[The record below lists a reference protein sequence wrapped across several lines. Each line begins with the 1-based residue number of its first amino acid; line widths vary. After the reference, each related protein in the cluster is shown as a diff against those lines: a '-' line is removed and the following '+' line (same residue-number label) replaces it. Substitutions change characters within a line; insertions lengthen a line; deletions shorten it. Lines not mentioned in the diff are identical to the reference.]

1 MNNKKIAIICLF
13 VAVIAAFLSLDLGQ
27 YLNLAYVKSQQ
38 TAIDNYYALNP
49 IKTGLIFFISY
60 IVVTGVSLP
69 GAGIMTL
76 AAGAIFGVVWGTI
89 IVSFGSVIGA
99 TIAFLVARY
108 LFHDYVQEKFKKYL
122 EPINHGIRKEGDLY
136 LFTIRF
142 VPIFPFFI
150 INNLMALT
158 PIKTINF
165 AVVSQV
171 GMLLP
176 TIIFVNAG
184 TQLAKI
190 ESPGD
195 VLSLEL
201 ILSFAILGL
210 FPLIAKKALVYIR
223 KQRHESLD
231 DFIDPTAAI
240 ESETAIETES
250 DISK

>member
-1 MNNKKIAIICLF
+1 MNNKKIAIVSVFTI
-13 VAVIAAFLSLDLGQ
+13 IAALFLSLDLGQ

-38 TAIDNYYALNP
+38 NAINNYYELNP
-49 IKTGLIFFISY
+49 FKTGLIFFISY
-60 IVVTGVSLP
+60 ILVTGVSLP

-89 IVSFGSVIGA
+89 LVSFGSVLGA
-99 TIAFLVARY
+99 TIAFLIARY
-108 LFHDYVQEKFKKYL
+108 LFHDYVQNKFKKYL
-122 EPINHGIRKEGDLY
+122 EPINHGIRKEGNLY

-150 INNLMALT
+150 VNNLMALT

-165 AVVSQV
+165 ALVSQI

-201 ILSFAILGL
+201 ILSFVALGL
-210 FPLIAKKALVYIR
+210 FPLVAKKALVYIK
-223 KQRHESLD
+223 KQRHESMD
-231 DFIDPTAAI
+231 DFIDP
-240 ESETAIETES
+240 EVES

>member
-1 MNNKKIAIICLF
+1 MNKNKIALVALFIIVIGLF
-13 VAVIAAFLSLDLGQ
+13 FFLDLAQ
-27 YLNLAYVKSQQ
+27 YLNLEYVKSKQD
-38 TAIDNYYALNP
+38 AIDNYYSLNP
-49 IKTGLIFFISY
+49 VRTGLIFFISY
-60 IVVTGVSLP
+60 ILVTGVSLP

-89 IVSFGSVIGA
+89 LVSFGSVIGA
-99 TIAFLVARY
+99 TIAFLIARY
-108 LFHDYVQEKFKKYL
+108 LFHDYVQHRFSHRL
-122 EPINHGIRKEGDLY
+122 ERINKGIREEGDLY

-165 AVVSQV
+165 ALVSQI

-190 ESPGD
+190 ESPSD
-195 VLSLEL
+195 VLSPEL
-201 ILSFAILGL
+201 LFSFLLLGL
-210 FPLIAKKALVYIR
+210 FPLIAKKTLIYIR
-223 KQRHESLD
+223 KKKHENLD
-231 DFIDPTAAI
+231 II
-240 ESETAIETES
+240 EAENDVE
-250 DISK
+250 

>member
-1 MNNKKIAIICLF
+1 MNNKKIILVSLF
-13 VAVIAAFLSLDLGQ
+13 IAAIALFLSFDIAQ

-38 TAIDNYYALNP
+38 NAIDHYYAMNP
-49 IKTGLIFFISY
+49 IKTGVIFFISY
-60 IVVTGVSLP
+60 VLVTGVSLP

-89 IVSFGSVIGA
+89 LVSFGSVFGA
-99 TIAFLVARY
+99 TIAFLIARY
-108 LFHDYVQEKFKKYL
+108 LFHDYVQAKFKKYL
-122 EPINHGIRKEGDLY
+122 EPINHGIRKEGDHY
-136 LFTIRF
+136 LFIIRF

-158 PIKTINF
+158 PIKTLNF
-165 AVVSQV
+165 AVVSQI

-201 ILSFAILGL
+201 IFSFALLGL
-210 FPLIAKKALVYIR
+210 FPLAAKKILIYVR
-223 KQRHESLD
+223 KKRHESLD
-231 DFIDPTAAI
+231 DFIDP
-240 ESETAIETES
+240 EEETS
-250 DISK
+250 NDI

>member
-1 MNNKKIAIICLF
+1 MNNKKIAIVCAF
-13 VAVIAAFLSLDLGQ
+13 VAIVALFLSLDLGQ

-38 TAIDNYYALNP
+38 NAINNYYELNP
-49 IKTGLIFFISY
+49 IKTGLIFFLSY
-60 IVVTGVSLP
+60 IVVTGISLP

-89 IVSFGSVIGA
+89 LVSFGSVFGA

-108 LFHDYVQEKFKKYL
+108 LFHDYVQNKFKKYL
-122 EPINHGIRKEGDLY
+122 EPINHGIRKEGNLY

-150 INNLMALT
+150 VNNLMALT

-165 AVVSQV
+165 ALVSQI

-201 ILSFAILGL
+201 ILSFAALGL
-210 FPLIAKKALVYIR
+210 FPLIAKKALVYIK
-223 KQRHESLD
+223 KQRHESMD
-231 DFIDPTAAI
+231 DFIDPEA
-240 ESETAIETES
+240 ETES

>member
-1 MNNKKIAIICLF
+1 MNKKKLALVVLFIIIIGSF
-13 VAVIAAFLSLDLGQ
+13 FFLDLGQ
-27 YLNLAYVKSQQ
+27 YLTLNFIKSRQE
-38 TAIDNYYALNP
+38 AINNYYSLNP
-49 IKTGLIFFISY
+49 VQTGLIFFISY
-60 IVVTGVSLP
+60 ILVTGVSLP

-89 IVSFGSVIGA
+89 LVSFGSVFGA
-99 TIAFLVARY
+99 TIAFLIARY
-108 LFHDYVQEKFKKYL
+108 LFHDYVQHRFSHRL
-122 EPINHGIRKEGDLY
+122 ERINKGIREEGDLY

-158 PIKTINF
+158 PIKTLNF
-165 AVVSQV
+165 AVVSQI

-190 ESPGD
+190 ESPSD

-201 ILSFAILGL
+201 IFSFALLGL
-210 FPLIAKKALVYIR
+210 FPLVAKKTLIYIR
-223 KQRHESLD
+223 KKKHESLD
-231 DFIDPTAAI
+231 II
-240 ESETAIETES
+240 EAEKDVE
-250 DISK
+250 

>member
-1 MNNKKIAIICLF
+1 MNKKKISIISLF
-13 VAVIAAFLSLDLGQ
+13 LIVIVLFLSLDLGQ
-27 YLNLAYVKSQQ
+27 YLNLAYVKSKQD
-38 TAIDNYYALNP
+38 AIDNYYVLNP
-49 IKTGLIFFISY
+49 IRTSLIFFISY
-60 IVVTGVSLP
+60 ILVTSVSLP

-108 LFHDYVQEKFKKYL
+108 LFHDYVQTRFKKYL
-122 EPINHGIRKEGDLY
+122 EPINHGIRKEGNHY
-136 LFTIRF
+136 LFIIRF

-158 PIKTINF
+158 PIKTLNF
-165 AVVSQV
+165 AVVSQI
-171 GMLLP
+171 GMLIP

-195 VLSLEL
+195 VLSPE
-201 ILSFAILGL
+201 IIFSFALLGL
-210 FPLIAKKALVYIR
+210 FPLIAKKILIYVR
-223 KQRHESLD
+223 KKRHENLD
-231 DFIDPTAAI
+231 DFIEPENDA
-240 ESETAIETES
+240 E
-250 DISK
+250 

>member
-1 MNNKKIAIICLF
+1 MNNKKIIVISLF
-13 VAVIAAFLSLDLGQ
+13 IVVIGLFFTLDLAQ
-27 YLNLAYVKSQQ
+27 YLDLAFIKSQQ
-38 TAIDNYYALNP
+38 NSIDNYYATNP
-49 IKTGLIFFISY
+49 IRTGLIFFISY
-60 IVVTGVSLP
+60 ILVTGISLP

-89 IVSFGSVIGA
+89 LVSFGSVVGA
-99 TIAFLVARY
+99 TIAFLIARY
-108 LFHDYVQEKFKKYL
+108 LFHDYIQNKFKKYL
-122 EPINHGIRKEGDLY
+122 EPINHGIRKEGDHY
-136 LFTIRF
+136 LFIIRF

-158 PIKTINF
+158 PIKTLNF

-210 FPLIAKKALVYIR
+210 FPLVAKKILIYVR
-223 KQRHESLD
+223 KKRHESLD
-231 DFIDPTAAI
+231 DFIDP
-240 ESETAIETES
+240 ES
-250 DISK
+250 DVE

>member
-1 MNNKKIAIICLF
+1 MNKNKIALVALFIIVIGLF
-13 VAVIAAFLSLDLGQ
+13 FFLDLAQ
-27 YLNLAYVKSQQ
+27 YLNLEYVKSKQD
-38 TAIDNYYALNP
+38 TIDNYYSLNP
-49 IKTGLIFFISY
+49 VRTGLIFFISY
-60 IVVTGVSLP
+60 ILVTGVSLP

-89 IVSFGSVIGA
+89 LVSFGSVIGA
-99 TIAFLVARY
+99 TIAFLIARY
-108 LFHDYVQEKFKKYL
+108 LFHDYVQHRFSHRL
-122 EPINHGIRKEGDLY
+122 ERINKGIREEGDLY

-165 AVVSQV
+165 ALVSQI

-190 ESPGD
+190 ESPSD

-201 ILSFAILGL
+201 IFSFALLGL
-210 FPLIAKKALVYIR
+210 FPLVAKKTLIYIR
-223 KQRHESLD
+223 KKKHENLD
-231 DFIDPTAAI
+231 II
-240 ESETAIETES
+240 EAENDVE
-250 DISK
+250 